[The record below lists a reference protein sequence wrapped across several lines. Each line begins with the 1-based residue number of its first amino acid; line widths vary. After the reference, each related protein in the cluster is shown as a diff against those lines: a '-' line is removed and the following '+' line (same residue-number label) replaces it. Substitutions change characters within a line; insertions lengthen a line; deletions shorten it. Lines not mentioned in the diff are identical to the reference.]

1 MATEAGGM
9 HPIGMLSCY
18 FLHCPEYYISSPKIL
33 SEGKESY
40 VETMYVL
47 TSGFLVSRSTIC
59 LYLYLVASHEN
70 GYKLK

>member
-9 HPIGMLSCY
+9 HPTRMLSCY
-18 FLHCPEYYISSPKIL
+18 FLHCPEYYISSPKIH

-47 TSGFLVSRSTIC
+47 TSGFLAVKKYNLPVFVSGC
-59 LYLYLVASHEN
+59 QPWKWL
-70 GYKLK
+70 